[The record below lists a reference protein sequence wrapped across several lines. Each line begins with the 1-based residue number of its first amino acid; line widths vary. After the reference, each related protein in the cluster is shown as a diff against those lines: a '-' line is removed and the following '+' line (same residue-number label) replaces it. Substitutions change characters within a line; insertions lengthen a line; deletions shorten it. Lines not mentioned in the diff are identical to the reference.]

1 MKLFFIFLML
11 FSSYIPTNI
20 LQCDFKTIGSGIR
33 GSIQFKTGGINV
45 GITNKE
51 TSFYVS
57 SAKVSYPE
65 KLLDGDEM
73 KSSNSVSVLDYVK
86 IIEGK
91 EAEAYHFYENNW
103 AEFRR
108 YALANGFITGFR
120 MMRTE
125 SDEYDLILET
135 RYADST
141 QLNAIEQHFK
151 TWYEGNPSPDLLN
164 ELKPNDF
171 RLNVKNETVY
181 LHERMTNLN
190 SQNQNCNSENHR
202 AFDFWLGDWEVYNKK
217 GDHIG
222 SNNIHLIQNGCGIQE
237 NWTSKGGGTG
247 TSYNFYDSK
256 TEKWYQSWISNSG
269 NALLLSGGY
278 HDGKME
284 MQSQLIEGKIDRI
297 KWIPQKDSSVLQIWE
312 ISTDKGETWQ
322 EIFWGRYIKNEG

>member
-11 FSSYIPTNI
+11 FSSYTTTNI
-20 LQCDFKTIGSGIR
+20 LQCNFKNIGIGIR
-33 GSIQFKTGGINV
+33 GSKQFKTEGINV

-51 TSFYVS
+51 TSFYIS
-57 SAKVSYPE
+57 SSKVSYPE

-103 AEFRR
+103 AKFRR
-108 YALANGFITGFR
+108 YALANGFISGFR

-151 TWYEGNPSPDLLN
+151 TWYERNPSPDLLN
-164 ELKPNDF
+164 ELKPNAF
-171 RLNVKNETVY
+171 RQNVKNETVY
-181 LHERMTNLN
+181 NYVNFSKDN

-237 NWTSKGGGTG
+237 NWVSKGSGAG

-256 TEKWYQSWISNSG
+256 TQKWYQSWISNSG

-297 KWIPQKDSSVLQIWE
+297 KWIPEEDGSVLQIWE

-322 EIFWGRYIKNEG
+322 EIFWGRYIKNE